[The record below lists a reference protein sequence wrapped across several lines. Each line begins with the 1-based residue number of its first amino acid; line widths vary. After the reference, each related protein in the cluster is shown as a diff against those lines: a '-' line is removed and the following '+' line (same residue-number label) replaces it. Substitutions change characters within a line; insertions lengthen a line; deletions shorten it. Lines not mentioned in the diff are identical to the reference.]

1 MPEKNETIVILPL
14 DELHDF
20 PDHPFTVR
28 DDQAM
33 RDMAESTREY
43 GVLTP
48 ITVRPREEG
57 GYEII
62 SGHRRKHACELS
74 GITEIPAII
83 RDCTRDEAI
92 VMMVDSNLQRDSIL
106 PSEKAKAYKM
116 KLEAIKRQGERT
128 DLLSVEAQE
137 DQGSSTSAQLGQK
150 LKKPT
155 SREMMASNSPDSSGQ
170 IQRIIR
176 LNNLIPPLQKLV
188 DDKKM
193 GFTPAV
199 EISYLTPEEQKL
211 LMETIESEMATPSL
225 SQAQRMRRMS
235 KEGTLN
241 EDSML
246 EIMIEQKKPEGKLD
260 VTIPYDEIKKY
271 FPKTYTPLQMKD
283 GILSMLE
290 NVRQAQIRKKRN
302 QQNR

>member
-20 PDHPFTVR
+20 PDHPFMVR

-74 GITEIPAII
+74 GISEIPAII
-83 RDCTRDEAI
+83 RNCTRDEAI

-106 PSEKAKAYKM
+106 PSEKAMAYKM
-116 KLEAIKRQGERT
+116 KLEAIKRQGART
-128 DLLSVEAQE
+128 DLQSAEIKA
-137 DQGSSTSAQLGQK
+137 DSTSAQVGPK
-150 LKKPT
+150 LNSDNNSARSIGIYAGE
-155 SREMMASNSPDSSGQ
+155 SRTQ
-170 IQRIIR
+170 VQRFIR
-176 LNNLIPPLQKLV
+176 LTALIPELQKLV

-246 EIMIEQKKPEGKLD
+246 EIMIEQKKPEGKLT
-260 VTIPYDEIKKY
+260 VTIPYEEISKY
-271 FPKTYTPLQMKD
+271 FPKSYTPLQMKE
-283 GILSMLE
+283 GILRMLE
-290 NVRQAQIRKKRN
+290 NIRQANLRKKRN

>member
-74 GITEIPAII
+74 GITEIPAIV

-116 KLEAIKRQGERT
+116 KLEAIKRQGART
-128 DLLSVEAQE
+128 DLQPVEIKA
-137 DQGSSTSAQLGQK
+137 DSTSAQVGPK
-150 LKKPT
+150 LNSDKNSARSIGVDAGE
-155 SREMMASNSPDSSGQ
+155 SRTQ
-170 IQRIIR
+170 VQRFIR
-176 LNNLIPPLQKLV
+176 LTALIPELQKLV

-246 EIMIEQKKPEGKLD
+246 EIMIEQKKPEGKLT
-260 VTIPYDEIKKY
+260 VTIPYEEISKY
-271 FPKTYTPLQMKD
+271 FPKSYTPLQMKE
-283 GILSMLE
+283 GILKMLE
-290 NVRQAQIRKKRN
+290 NIRQANLRQKRN